1 MYSKQ
6 SMVIETSNHT
16 QGITLCIMTF
26 SYLRCHAPE
35 ELNEHEVKQPHGKR
49 PTLYVG
55 ILSTLIWLGKLN
67 VNQYMFVYL
76 KCKIVDSNLR
86 VPLARESVITD
97 HDKFRFVKS
106 LH

>member
-1 MYSKQ
+1 
-6 SMVIETSNHT
+6 MVIETSEHT

-35 ELNEHEVKQPHGKR
+35 E
-49 PTLYVG
+49 LYVG